1 MPRGSSRDRSE
12 RWGGNGSAG
21 RSFGASNPVERAP
34 RESRS
39 ERRAPW
45 IAQRARLERPP
56 AAPSHLPACLR
67 RGPNNDSQTTT
78 QRQISALL
86 VAGVL
91 QGRTPHRPPGPPKP
105 THPPKTSFSTPTTLN
120 AQPQRPALN
129 PTPAEKRSTKRPPTR
144 SNLTSP
150 LTTHAHYAP
159 RPKLK

>member
-12 RWGGNGSAG
+12 SRGGKGSAG
-21 RSFGASNPVERAP
+21 RSFGASNALERAP

-39 ERRAPW
+39 ERRTAW

-56 AAPSHLPACLR
+56 AARSQLPACLL

-105 THPPKTSFSTPTTLN
+105 THPPKTSFSTPTPLN
-120 AQPQRPALN
+120 AQPQRSPLN
-129 PTPAEKRSTKRPPTR
+129 PTTTEKHSTKRHPMR
-144 SNLTSP
+144 SNPPPSLP
-150 LTTHAHYAP
+150 THAPHAP
-159 RPKLK
+159 PSKLK